1 MASRPEKSQLVTA
14 SDVQW
19 SDGTSFQGSLLM
31 VLVLPSLA
39 GFTYS
44 KAHLKGTDVH
54 EWRIPTRVKVPIIDG
69 EMSSSTRVWQNAEIE
84 PPETVWCG
92 FWYDETGNNIA
103 VDNPALVNVNTD
115 PFTITPPALTV
126 PTAAASHPG
135 ESTLGYGTTSALLIA
150 ASTLIIEVASGSGA
164 SITVSNTPIQL
175 ISVFVNGNLMKLGT
189 DYTISGATITFTF
202 ITVSAG
208 EVQVLYYA

>member
-14 SDVQW
+14 ADVQW

-39 GFTYS
+39 GFTYT
-44 KAHLKGTDVH
+44 KAHLKGSDVH

-69 EMSSSTRVWQNAEIE
+69 EMSSSTRVWKNAEIE

-115 PFTITPPALTV
+115 PYTITPPTLTV
-126 PTAAASHPG
+126 PTAAGSHPG
-135 ESTLGYGTTSALLIA
+135 ETTLGYGTTSSLLLA
-150 ASTLIIEVASGSGA
+150 ASTLIIEVATGSGA
-164 SITVSNTPIQL
+164 TVTINSTPIQL
-175 ISVFVNGNLMKLGT
+175 IGVYVNGNFLTLNT
-189 DYTISGATITFTF
+189 DYTISGNTITFIF
-202 ITVSAG
+202 LTVSAG